1 MPYCGLHSSVAAIGT
16 GDTLMTEKLYYG
28 LYTAIA
34 AIALSVHLI
43 INWQQLVDWRK
54 DKSRLGAR
62 ECSRFLICLSI
73 FFVSDILWGIFAGL
87 KFPRLLFADTTFFF
101 LIMVLSVCA
110 WTRYIVVYLE
120 MTGKL
125 RQCLLWTG
133 NGLLA
138 FFVPA
143 LAVNCFTNIFFSVN
157 ADGTYT
163 GGPLRHLVYIVL
175 IAVNIFGSGLT
186 LGKLLSTEGAI
197 QRRNKMAFAFGITM
211 TAAIALQFAD
221 AFLPLY
227 SIGSLFG
234 CCLLHVFVFEDERD
248 EMYQKEMLAKTYETQ
263 LETERAAAQAK
274 SLFFSTVSHDIRTP
288 LNAIVGF
295 SELLEQGVNDEAE
308 RARCIAS
315 IRSSGKVLVRLV
327 DDILDL
333 SKLESGK
340 LEIIEEPTDMPTLVR
355 DVIAAGE
362 LAREHKSLNLDSE
375 IDEMPWVS
383 IDPQRIRQI
392 LFNLLSNA
400 YKYTDRGTITV
411 RARWNEGTLVLS
423 VADTGR
429 GISKEN
435 IDRIFQPFVQL
446 ADKNHRNGTG
456 LGLPICQRLV
466 RLMGGELTVAS
477 EIGVG
482 STFTVTF
489 RNVRTVEPSVV
500 RSEHMEHP
508 GLAEHAQCRV
518 LVVDDSAVNRTVLKA
533 MLTKIGVENVT
544 TVENGR
550 EALTAL
556 KGGADFDLVF
566 SDLWMPEMDG
576 RELVRFIRADAQ
588 LSHLPVYLVT
598 ADVEARSQAESD
610 GFTGILL
617 KPITLEKLRSLFG

>member
-1 MPYCGLHSSVAAIGT
+1 M
-16 GDTLMTEKLYYG
+16 LYYS
-28 LYTAIA
+28 LYSAIA
-34 AIALSVHLI
+34 AIALCVHLI
-43 INWQQLVDWRK
+43 INWRQLADWRK

-62 ECSRFLICLSI
+62 ECSRFLICLSV

-87 KFPRLLFADTTFFF
+87 RLPRLLFADTTFFF
-101 LIMVLSVCA
+101 LTMVLSVCC
-110 WTRYIVVYLE
+110 WMRYIVVYLE
-120 MTGKL
+120 MNGKL

-157 ADGTYT
+157 ADGEYTY
-163 GGPLRHLVYIVL
+163 GPLRHLVYVVL

-186 LGKLLSTEGAI
+186 LGKLLSADGAI
-197 QRRNKMAFAFGITM
+197 RRRNKMAFAFGITM
-211 TAAIALQFAD
+211 MAAIALQFAD

-234 CCLLHVFVFEDERD
+234 SCLLHVFVFEDERD
-248 EMYQKEMLAKTYETQ
+248 ELYQKEMLAKTYEAQ

-295 SELLEQGVNDEAE
+295 SELLEQGVDDETE

-333 SKLESGK
+333 SKLDSGK
-340 LEIIEEPTDMPTLVR
+340 LEIIEEPTDIPTLVR
-355 DVIAAGE
+355 DVVDACE
-362 LAREHKSLNLDSE
+362 LARAHKSLNLDSK

-383 IDPQRIRQI
+383 VDPQRIRQI

-400 YKYTDRGTITV
+400 YKYTDSGTVTV
-411 RARWNEGTLVLS
+411 RAIWNDGTLVLS

-429 GISKEN
+429 GIAKEN

-456 LGLPICQRLV
+456 LGLPICHKLAT
-466 RLMGGELTVAS
+466 LMGGELTVAS
-477 EIGVG
+477 EVGEG

-489 RNVRTVEPSVV
+489 HHVRTVDPPSV
-500 RSEHMEHP
+500 RSENLEHP
-508 GLAEHAQCRV
+508 GLLEHAQCRV

-533 MLTKIGVENVT
+533 MLAKIGVGQVA

-550 EALTAL
+550 EALAAL
-556 KGGADFDLVF
+556 KDGSDFDIVF

-576 RELVRFIRADAQ
+576 RELVRAIRADAK
-588 LSHLPVYLVT
+588 LAHLPVYLVT
-598 ADVEARSQAESD
+598 ADVEARIQAEAD

-617 KPITLEKLRSLFG
+617 KPLTLEKLRSLFG